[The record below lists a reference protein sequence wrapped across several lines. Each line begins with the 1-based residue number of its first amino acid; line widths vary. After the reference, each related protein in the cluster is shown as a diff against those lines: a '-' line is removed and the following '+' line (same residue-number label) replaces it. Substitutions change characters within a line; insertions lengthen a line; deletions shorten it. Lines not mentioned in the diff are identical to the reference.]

1 MSMSRTEIIDKIKE
15 ILVYADPAGADK
27 YVDIKEDADFRTEY
41 GMTSVNML
49 YIVIA
54 IEETFGIQFDNIG
67 MNDVATLR
75 DVVNYI
81 EAKLS

>member
-27 YVDIKEDADFRTEY
+27 YVDIKEDADLRTEY

>member
-1 MSMSRTEIIDKIKE
+1 MSRTEIIDKIKE

-27 YVDIKEDADFRTEY
+27 YVDIKEDADLRTEY

>member
-1 MSMSRTEIIDKIKE
+1 MPREEIIEKIKE
-15 ILVYADPAGADK
+15 ILVYADPSSADR
-27 YVDIKEDADFRTEY
+27 YQNIDEDADLRTEY

-54 IEETFGIQFDNIG
+54 IEETFGIQFENIS

-81 EAKLS
+81 EAKLK

>member
-1 MSMSRTEIIDKIKE
+1 MSRNEIIEKIKE
-15 ILVYADPAGADK
+15 ILVYADPSFEQKLAD
-27 YVDIKEDADFRTEY
+27 VNEDADLRTEY
-41 GMTSVNML
+41 GLTSVNML

-81 EAKLS
+81 EEKLK

>member
-27 YVDIKEDADFRTEY
+27 YADIKEDADLRTEY

-67 MNDVATLR
+67 LNDVATLR

>member
-1 MSMSRTEIIDKIKE
+1 MSRTEIIDKIKE

-27 YVDIKEDADFRTEY
+27 YSDIKEDADLRTEY